1 MNTFHKWSHPESL
14 PAAAACLTSSPM
26 GAAKPYRLDFFDD
39 ELDEIRVFDPDN
51 QRSVEKVDEIR
62 LAPRPMNFR
71 WTNKRGLTSA
81 RVGAKPLKAIRVKVT
96 LYKDIENGIAAPG
109 VENYLP
115 LFFDE
120 TETLFDYIGSDA
132 SLILL
137 DDVNSAI
144 EHFDKETEQRAKFL
158 RADGERPILDFKRLY
173 LSAPQFFELAGQLC
187 SPVANR

>member
-1 MNTFHKWSHPESL
+1 MDKQARSAFCSRWRETFE
-14 PAAAACLTSSPM
+14 
-26 GAAKPYRLDFFDD
+26 G
-39 ELDEIRVFDPDN
+39 DP
-51 QRSVEKVDEIR
+51 S
-62 LAPRPMNFR
+62 
-71 WTNKRGLTSA
+71 
-81 RVGAKPLKAIRVKVT
+81 KVT

-173 LSAPQFFELAGQLC
+173 LSAPQFFELAGNYARL
-187 SPVANR
+187 SLTDKENATPNFPSVAIERRKDDPLEGLKAYKDPLLGPRPQTLSHGEFRRPPGNNFRRL